1 MSYKAW
7 MCTGRDDWNTN
18 ALVFATEKEAE
29 DYAKDLSYRWTL
41 VEQYE
46 VRKSDEEVNYGFIDG
61 QLTTIDSTE
70 PPMRIRS
77 SLVGIDVDDC
87 IIPTCVV
94 TGYADPLTLYLV
106 RGLPGSGKT
115 TVAHELCN
123 TVFSADDFFDA
134 LAEQLGKQYTDVFD
148 PIYLTDA
155 HSQCQKNT
163 EQAMIEGRN
172 VAVANT
178 FVTKWEA
185 ERYFAMASD
194 HGYTVCVVHCQSQ
207 FGSAHDVPEESI
219 EEMRKRWEEDI
230 HP

>member
-7 MCTGRDDWNTN
+7 MRTGRDDWNTN

-29 DYAKDLSYRWTL
+29 DYAKDLSSRWTL

-46 VRKSDEEVNYGFIDG
+46 VRKSDDEVNYEFIDE
-61 QLTTIDSTE
+61 QLIIID
-70 PPMRIRS
+70 IA
-77 SLVGIDVDDC
+77 V
-87 IIPTCVV
+87 
-94 TGYADPLTLYLV
+94 PLTLHLV
-106 RGLPGSGKT
+106 RGLPGTGKT
-115 TVAHELCN
+115 TVAHKLCN

-134 LAEQLGKQYTDVFD
+134 LAEQLGKRYTDVFD

-163 EQAMIEGRN
+163 KQAMIEGRN

-178 FVTKWEA
+178 FVEKWEA
-185 ERYFAMASD
+185 EPYFAMASE

-207 FGSAHDVPEESI
+207 FGSVHDVPKESI
-219 EEMRKRWEEDI
+219 EEMRKRWEDDI
-230 HP
+230 HYNNT

>member
-1 MSYKAW
+1 MTMSYKAW
-7 MCTGRDDWNTN
+7 MRTGRDDWNTN

-29 DYAKDLSYRWTL
+29 DYAKDLSSRWTL

-46 VRKSDEEVNYGFIDG
+46 VRKSDDEVNYEFIDE
-61 QLTTIDSTE
+61 QLNIIDIVVHE
-70 PPMRIRS
+70 
-77 SLVGIDVDDC
+77 SLLSRDSIAVGAIQK
-87 IIPTCVV
+87 
-94 TGYADPLTLYLV
+94 DPLTLHLI

-115 TVAHELCN
+115 TVAHKLCN

-134 LAEQLGKQYTDVFD
+134 LAEQLGKRYTDVFD

-163 EQAMIEGRN
+163 KQAMIEGRN

-178 FVTKWEA
+178 FVEKWEA
-185 ERYFAMASD
+185 EPYFAMASE

-207 FGSAHDVPEESI
+207 FGSVHDVPKESI
-219 EEMRKRWEEDI
+219 EEMRKRWEDDI
-230 HP
+230 HYNNT